1 MSQKPLRLGM
11 IGVGG
16 IAQGGHLPYW
26 QELQEEGRIELVAV
40 CDVNPE
46 RVQEVQEKFGAGAAY
61 TDYKRMLRS
70 ETLDLVDVC
79 TQNRFHCPVTV
90 AALEAGNHV
99 LVEKPIA
106 MNVREAD
113 KMIAAANQAKKKLMV
128 AQHFR
133 FESGYEK
140 LHEIATSGA
149 LGQIYHA
156 NCVMLRRRKIPGWG
170 RFHIKK
176 ESLGGPVIDIGV
188 HVLDLVM
195 WFMQFPKPVAVSAS
209 VHRMFGDRHD
219 LVEGVWACPYPR
231 EEFDVEDYATALIRF
246 ENDLTMHFEVSWAA
260 NIPDDQVQVRVLG
273 DRAGISTQPLAV
285 YGYDTTALTTTT
297 FDWLPAKKGYR
308 EEIRH
313 FTQCVEEDLP
323 VRVQPGESLKVQKI
337 IDAIYASANKRKEV
351 RIA

>member
-1 MSQKPLRLGM
+1 MGKAPLRVGV

-16 IAQGGHLPYW
+16 IARAGHLPSW
-26 QELQEEGRIELVAV
+26 KELQDEGRIDLAAV
-40 CDVNPE
+40 CDVVPGRAE
-46 RVQEVQEKFGAGAAY
+46 EVKAEYGAGAAY
-61 TDYKRMLRS
+61 TDFEKMLRD
-70 ETLDLVDVC
+70 ETLDIVDIC
-79 TQNRFHCPVTV
+79 TQNRFHCPVAV

-106 MNVREAD
+106 MNVAEAE
-113 KMIAAANQAKKKLMV
+113 KMIAAANTAGVKLMV

-140 LHEIATSGA
+140 LHEVASSGA

-156 NCVMLRRRKIPGWG
+156 NAVMLRRRKIPGWG
-170 RFHIKK
+170 RFHVKK

-195 WFMQFPKPVAVSAS
+195 WFMKFPRPVAVSAS

-219 LVEGVWACPYPR
+219 LVEGEWACPYPR
-231 EEFDVEDYATALIRF
+231 EEFDVEDYAAALIRF

-285 YGYDTTALTTTT
+285 YGYDSTALTTTT
-297 FDWLPAKKGYR
+297 FDWMPPKKGWR

-313 FTQCVEEDLP
+313 FTQCVEEDQP
-323 VRVQPGESLKVQKI
+323 VRVQPGESLKVQQI
-337 IDAIYASANKRKEV
+337 IDAIYASAEQRKEV
-351 RIA
+351 PIP